1 MLVWLSTRR
10 CLSHRHLNRMNKIL
24 NTLGRFFEPDEYDEE
39 TANYYT
45 YLLIG
50 LLVGVI
56 IVSARFNQ

>member
-1 MLVWLSTRR
+1 
-10 CLSHRHLNRMNKIL
+10 MNKIL